1 MASLRRYPSAL
12 TGSLHRRSTV
22 EGVTALRQPDL
33 RRPPPAP
40 APAQSS
46 RYQSAGY
53 RVKKLLLGPALKT
66 SQLAHERVSKRVALA
81 VFSSDPISSTAYA
94 TEEILL
100 VLVGVGAAGVAAT
113 TLALPVALAIVGL
126 LALLVVSYRQVVDAY
141 PSAGGAYVVSRDN
154 FGNVTAAVAGAALL
168 IDYVLTVAVSV
179 SSGVA
184 AMTSVFPGQLGPIR
198 VELSVAFVV
207 LLAWGNLRGLRE
219 AGRIFAV
226 PTYVYVVSVAAMIL
240 IGLWRLLTGGIE
252 PVRYTPEQAARLHG
266 EGAALGAVTMFVV
279 LRAFA
284 SGTTALTGV
293 EAISNGVSA
302 FRRPEAA
309 NAKKTLMVMA
319 AIMGSL
325 FLGITW
331 LAVELDVRPFE
342 SGYPTV
348 IAQIA
353 RQVLGDGPAF
363 ILVQAATLLILV
375 LAANTS
381 FSGFPLLASFAA
393 GDALLPRQLRKRG
406 HRLVYSNGIITLSA
420 VAIFLIVAY
429 GADTHDLIPLYAVG
443 VVLSFTL
450 SQAGMTRRHLRLHEP
465 GWRSGTV
472 INGVGAVVTGVAL
485 VVIVVGKFTQGA
497 WLVVVAIP
505 LLVWLLLRIQHTYG
519 RELRQLKVEVS
530 QRLAPPKPRHEVVVL
545 LEDLDRAALSAL
557 QYARQLNPLSIT
569 ALHVAVDPDHAR
581 ELCRLWAKI
590 DIPVPLEVV
599 DSPDRNLLATVEEAI
614 AERVRPD
621 TEVTVLVPRRR
632 YVGFW
637 SRLLHD
643 RTSAGIT
650 KVLGSMDNVNVT
662 IVPFQLSQGERM
674 AMNSLVSSPLR
685 RSSPGTRWS
694 PRRRERPRRLHRSIK

>member
-1 MASLRRYPSAL
+1 MS
-12 TGSLHRRSTV
+12 
-22 EGVTALRQPDL
+22 ALRQPDL
-33 RRPPPAP
+33 ERPPSTPAT
-40 APAQSS
+40 SR

-53 RVKKLLLGPALKT
+53 RAKKLLLGPALET
-66 SQLAHERVSKRVALA
+66 SQLVHERVSKRVALA

-100 VLVGVGAAGVAAT
+100 VLVGAGLAGGVLAT
-113 TLALPVALAIVGL
+113 GLALPVALAIVAL

-184 AMTSVFPGQLGPIR
+184 AMASVYPDQLGPIR
-198 VELSVAFVV
+198 VEISVAFVV

-219 AGRIFAV
+219 AGRIFAI
-226 PTYVYVVSVAAMIL
+226 PTYMYVVGIGAMIVA
-240 IGLWRLLTGGIE
+240 GVWRLASGDIE
-252 PVRYTPEQAARLHG
+252 PISYGPEQAGQLHS
-266 EGAALGAVTMFVV
+266 EGALGAVTVFLV

-302 FRRPEAA
+302 FRAPEAV

-319 AIMGSL
+319 AIMGTL
-325 FLGITW
+325 FLGITY
-331 LAVELDVRPFE
+331 LAVRLEALPFE

-348 IAQIA
+348 ISQIA

-363 ILVQAATLLILV
+363 LLVQGATLLILV
-375 LAANTS
+375 LAANTA
-381 FSGFPLLASFAA
+381 FSGFPLLASFAS

-406 HRLVYSNGIITLSA
+406 HRLVYSNGIIALSA
-420 VAIFLIVAY
+420 VAIFLIVAFR
-429 GADTHDLIPLYAVG
+429 ADTHSLIPLYAVG
-443 VVLSFTL
+443 VVTSFTL
-450 SQAGMTRRHLRLHEP
+450 AQAGMTRRHLRLREQ
-465 GWRSGTV
+465 GWRGGV
-472 INGVGAVVTGVAL
+472 LINGVGALVTLVAL

-497 WLVVVAIP
+497 WMVVIAIP
-505 LLVWLLLRIQHTYG
+505 LLVWLLLRIQRTYG
-519 RELRQLKVEVS
+519 REVAQLKVQAS

-545 LEDLDRAALSAL
+545 IEDLDQAALSAL
-557 QYARQLNPLSIT
+557 QYARQLNPLTIT

-581 ELCRLWAKI
+581 ELGRLWAKVH
-590 DIPVPLEVV
+590 IPFPLELV
-599 DSPDRNLLATVEEAI
+599 DAPDRNLLATVEEAV

-637 SRLLHD
+637 RRVLHD
-643 RTSAGIT
+643 QTSAGLT
-650 KVLGSMDNVNVT
+650 RVLGSMENVNVT
-662 IVPFQLSQGERM
+662 IVPFHLGSQPQLVPVKG
-674 AMNSLVSSPLR
+674 P
-685 RSSPGTRWS
+685 
-694 PRRRERPRRLHRSIK
+694 

>member
-100 VLVGVGAAGVAAT
+100 VLVGGSLAGGALAT
-113 TLALPVALAIVGL
+113 GLALPVAVAIVAL

-168 IDYVLTVAVSV
+168 VDYVLTVAVSV

-184 AMTSVFPGQLGPIR
+184 AMVSVWPDELGPVR

-207 LLAWGNLRGLRE
+207 LLAWGNLRGIRE
-219 AGRIFAV
+219 AGRIFAI
-226 PTYVYVVSVAAMIL
+226 PTYVYVGSVGAMVVAGI
-240 IGLWRLLTGGIE
+240 WRLAAGDIAPISYTAAQTGL
-252 PVRYTPEQAARLHG
+252 LHA
-266 EGAALGAVTMFVV
+266 EGAAGAVTVFLV

-302 FRRPEAA
+302 FRAPEAV
-309 NAKKTLMVMA
+309 NAKRTLMVMA
-319 AIMGSL
+319 AIMGTL
-325 FLGITW
+325 FLGITY
-331 LAVELDVRPFE
+331 LAVRLQARPFD

-348 IAQIA
+348 ISQIA
-353 RQVLGDGPAF
+353 RQVLGSGPAF
-363 ILVQAATLLILV
+363 LLVQTATLLILV
-375 LAANTS
+375 LAANTA
-381 FSGFPLLASFAA
+381 FSGFPLLASFAS

-406 HRLVYSNGIITLSA
+406 HRLVYSNGILALSA
-420 VAIFLIVAY
+420 AAIFLIVAFR
-429 GADTHDLIPLYAVG
+429 ADVHLLIPLYAVG
-443 VVLSFTL
+443 VVTSFTL
-450 SQAGMTRRHLRLHEP
+450 AQAGMTRRHLRVREP

-472 INGVGAVVTGVAL
+472 INGVGAVVTAVAL
-485 VVIVVGKFTQGA
+485 VVIIVGKFAEGA
-497 WLVVVAIP
+497 FIVVIAIP
-505 LLVWLLLRIQHTYG
+505 LLVWLLLRVQRTYG
-519 RELRQLKVEVS
+519 RELAQLKVEVS

-545 LEDLDRAALSAL
+545 IEDLDQATIGAL

-569 ALHVAVDPDHAR
+569 AMHIAVDPDHAR
-581 ELCRLWAKI
+581 ELGRLWAKVH
-590 DIPVPLEVV
+590 IPFPLELV
-599 DSPDRNLLATVEEAI
+599 DAPDRNLLATVEEAVG
-614 AERVRPD
+614 ELVRLD
-621 TEVTVLVPRRR
+621 TEVTVLIPRRR

-637 SRLLHD
+637 RRVLHD
-643 RTSAGIT
+643 QTSSGLTA
-650 KVLGSMDNVNVT
+650 VLGAMENVNVT
-662 IVPFQLSQGERM
+662 IVPFHLAGQPQ
-674 AMNSLVSSPLR
+674 P
-685 RSSPGTRWS
+685 
-694 PRRRERPRRLHRSIK
+694 RLHAVKGS